1 MDRRTLLELGVS
13 LATLATSTFAVAQ
26 TAPPAAAAAPKPPAA
41 KPPLFAD
48 DVQFWFETQRIFGN
62 AEYGG
67 ALFPSQVLPCGF
79 SGQRGINGIIYLL
92 LTAHMVSSQH
102 MLVIV
107 WGADLGDI
115 AGAYLL
121 TVYIHGYIG
130 LFGMGVGQGG
140 F

>member
-41 KPPLFAD
+41 KPPLFPD

-67 ALFPSQVLPCGF
+67 ALFGEVLSTSSRIKAGDYD
-79 SGQRGINGIIYLL
+79 SWYDEWNA
-92 LTAHMVSSQH
+92 TADKVAKE
-102 MLVIV
+102 
-107 WGADLGDI
+107 GADQLARGHRVS
-115 AGAYLL
+115 AR
-121 TVYIHGYIG
+121 
-130 LFGMGVGQGG
+130 
-140 F
+140 